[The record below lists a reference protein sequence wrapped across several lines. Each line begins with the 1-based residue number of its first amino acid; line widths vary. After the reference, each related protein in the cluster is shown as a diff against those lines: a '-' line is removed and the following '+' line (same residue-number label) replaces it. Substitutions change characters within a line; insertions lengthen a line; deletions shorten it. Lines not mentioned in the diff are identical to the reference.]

1 MKRLFLFVITISFF
15 SVTIYYPQE
24 KKIIRLPEP
33 QTEIGNPLMQVLK
46 LRQSTRAFNNKPLPL
61 QEVSNILWA
70 AFGINRPDKGGR
82 TAPSA
87 RNWQEIDLYVFLE
100 AGVYM
105 YDAKENLLTLIVEG
119 DLREHAGVQQFVK
132 DAPLNIIYVADM
144 NKVSSNDENTSLFMA
159 MDAGFIA
166 QNVYLYCASQELAVV
181 VRGLLNKEKLT
192 EVLHL
197 NANQK
202 ILLGQ
207 TIGYHKLN

>member
-1 MKRLFLFVITISFF
+1 
-15 SVTIYYPQE
+15 
-24 KKIIRLPEP
+24 
-33 QTEIGNPLMQVLK
+33 MQVLK